1 MIEPYAG
8 KTFGLYPM
16 AARTRTWFLVSA
28 ALLWLAS
35 VVLCFVQLALH
46 GGLWSYVFAF
56 VVMLAIAFS
65 IAPHVSTYLRLF
77 VAMSLI
83 TLGGVIAYNFN
94 MILLFMLL
102 APLYL

>member
-1 MIEPYAG
+1 MIEPHAV
-8 KTFGLYPM
+8 KKFGLYPM
-16 AARTRTWFLVSA
+16 ATLTRTWFLVSA

-56 VVMLAIAFS
+56 VGMLAIAFS
-65 IAPHVSTYLRLF
+65 AVPYISTYLRLI
-77 VAMSLI
+77 VAIFLI

-94 MILLFMLL
+94 MILLFVIL
-102 APLYL
+102 APLYI